1 MGDRGDPVFPQTSN
15 LITDYFF
22 LSFGRKNSGEV
33 KRNTE
38 AKMPPEFLSKKNCPY
53 SLRGLIHYES
63 FFFFYMQY
71 VQNVY
76 TMYTQYLHNVYT
88 MYTQCVHNVYTVYA
102 QCIHNVY
109 TIYVHY
115 VYTLYTLCVYY

>member
-63 FFFFYMQY
+63 FFFFICNMYKMYTQCIH
-71 VQNVY
+71 NIY
-76 TMYTQYLHNVYT
+76 TMYTQCIHNVYT
-88 MYTQCVHNVYTVYA
+88 MYTQC
-102 QCIHNVY
+102 IHNV
-109 TIYVHY
+109 
-115 VYTLYTLCVYY
+115 YTLCVYY